1 MSSFQHKMLRELKPG
16 WDSYDAKAI
25 DPRCIDRAAV
35 LWGQLSGDWQV
46 VPCADGGVQLE
57 QHRDGLDIEITVS
70 PAQETPAECFCGMPN
85 GAHANGCPY
94 QVLERA
100 KHNPETSQ

>member
-1 MSSFQHKMLRELKPG
+1 MLRELKAG
-16 WDSYDAKAI
+16 WDGYSAKPI

-35 LWGQLSGDWQV
+35 LWGQVSGDWQV

-70 PAQETPAECFCGMPN
+70 PMSACVALW
-85 GAHANGCPY
+85 A
-94 QVLERA
+94 R
-100 KHNPETSQ
+100 K